1 MQGGEGVVSL
11 GSCDVMEQVDQF
23 LADQIFTKERKVLYG
38 VEDGEIGEDGSVKRM
53 GGKGG

>member
-1 MQGGEGVVSL
+1 MVSL
-11 GSCDVMEQVDQF
+11 GGCDVMEQVDQF

-53 GGKGG
+53 GSKGG